1 MTRKQRS
8 AQIER
13 QRRQAKGMDL
23 RIFVLWRLLNSIC
36 DRRDREDAFSG
47 GAADEVRPSRGI

>member
-36 DRRDREDAFSG
+36 DRRDREDAFWR
-47 GAADEVRPSRGI
+47 DRR